1 MLRTRA
7 APAGGCP
14 FSFGEQKILLKRL
27 LNPALVAAVA
37 LLFAPA
43 ARAEETKAVPSSADQ
58 VLLSFAP
65 VVKQSIPAVVNIFT
79 SKTVAVRNPLLDDPT
94 FRRFFGDQARGIP
107 RERVERSLGSGVIVG
122 SDGTIVTNNHV
133 IEGAD
138 QITVSLSDGREF
150 EAKMQIA
157 DPRTDLAI
165 LKIDPGAEA
174 LPTLTLADSDAVEVG
189 DIVLAIGN
197 PFGVGQTVTQGIVSA
212 VARTQVGVSDYR
224 FFIQTDAAINPG
236 NSGGAL
242 IDLKG
247 RLVGVNSSIYSR
259 DGGSL
264 GIGFA
269 IPSAMVRS
277 VIQAARSGGRIVRPW
292 LGATGQPVTSDI
304 ASGLGL
310 DRPRGV
316 LVNGLAAGG
325 PAERGGVKVGDVI
338 LSVDGHA
345 VTDEDALTFRL
356 ATHDVGGQ
364 IALGLWRKGKAVD
377 VTLALEAPPEKPA
390 RDQRVIE
397 GRNPFAGAT
406 VVNLSPAVAEEI
418 GRSTADEGVIIIEVA
433 GGSAADRV
441 GFQVGDRVLKLNDVD
456 VKSTKDLADVI
467 AARSRAWRITI
478 ERGGREI
485 STVLPR

>member
-1 MLRTRA
+1 MRM
-7 APAGGCP
+7 
-14 FSFGEQKILLKRL
+14 
-27 LNPALVAAVA
+27 LNPAFAAVLAMLA
-37 LLFAPA
+37 LSAPA
-43 ARAEETKAVPSSADQ
+43 RSEETKVVPSSAEQ
-58 VLLSFAP
+58 MQLSFSP
-65 VVKQSIPAVVNIFT
+65 VVKKAVPAVVNIYT
-79 SKTVAVRNPLLDDPT
+79 SKTVAVRNPMLDDPL

-138 QITVSLSDGREF
+138 QITVALSDGREF
-150 EAKMQIA
+150 EARMQIA

-165 LKIDPGAEA
+165 LKIDPAGES
-174 LPTLTLADSDAVEVG
+174 LPTLALADSDAVEVG

-247 RLVGVNSSIYSR
+247 QLVGVNSSIYSR

-269 IPSAMVRS
+269 IPSSMVRS

-292 LGATGQPVTSDI
+292 LGATGQPVTADL
-304 ASGLGL
+304 ATGLGL

-316 LVNGLAAGG
+316 LVNGLATGG
-325 PAERGGVKVGDVI
+325 PAERGGLKVGDVI
-338 LSVDGHA
+338 LSVDGHP

-356 ATHDVGGQ
+356 ATHDVGGS
-364 IALGLWRKGKAVD
+364 IKLGLWRKGRAVD
-377 VTLALEAPPEKPA
+377 VTLPLEAPPEKPA
-390 RDQRVIE
+390 RDQRVID
-397 GRNPFAGAT
+397 GRNPFSGAT

-418 GRSTADEGVIIIEVA
+418 GRNTAAEGVVILEVA
-433 GGSAADRV
+433 GGTPADRV
-441 GFQVGDRVLKLNDVD
+441 GFQVGDRIVKLNDVD
-456 VKSTKDLADVI
+456 IKSTKDLVDTI

>member
-1 MLRTRA
+1 MN
-7 APAGGCP
+7 
-14 FSFGEQKILLKRL
+14 KRL
-27 LNPALVAAVA
+27 PNPLPYIAIA
-37 LLFAPA
+37 LLALAFP
-43 ARAEETKAVPSSADQ
+43 ARAEETKVVPSSAEQ
-58 VLLSFAP
+58 IQLSFSP
-65 VVKQSIPAVVNIFT
+65 VVKKAVPAVVNIYT
-79 SKTVAVRNPLLDDPT
+79 SKTVAVRNPMLDDPM

-138 QITVSLSDGREF
+138 QITVALSDGREY

-165 LKIDPGAEA
+165 LKIDPAGES
-174 LPTLTLADSDAVEVG
+174 LPTLALADSDAVEVG

-247 RLVGVNSSIYSR
+247 QLVGVNSSIYSR

-269 IPSAMVRS
+269 IPSSMVRS
-277 VIQAARSGGRIVRPW
+277 VIQAARGGGRIVRPW
-292 LGATGQPVTSDI
+292 LGATGQPVTSDL
-304 ASGLGL
+304 ATGLGL

-316 LVNGLAAGG
+316 LVNGLSAGG
-325 PAERGGVKVGDVI
+325 PAERGGLKVGDVI
-338 LSVDGHA
+338 LSVDGHP

-356 ATHDVGGQ
+356 ATHDVGGS
-364 IALGLWRKGKAVD
+364 IKLGLWRKSQPVD
-377 VTLALEAPPEKPA
+377 ITIPLEAPPEKPA
-390 RDQRVIE
+390 RDQRVID

-418 GRSTADEGVIIIEVA
+418 GRSTAADGVVILEVA
-433 GGSAADRV
+433 GGTPADRV
-441 GFQVGDRVLKLNDVD
+441 GFQVGDRIVKLNDVD
-456 VKSTKDLADVI
+456 IKNTKDLVDTI
-467 AARSRAWRITI
+467 AAKSRAWRITI
-478 ERGGREI
+478 ERGGREV

>member
-1 MLRTRA
+1 
-7 APAGGCP
+7 
-14 FSFGEQKILLKRL
+14 LKRL
-27 LNPALVAAVA
+27 LNAAAAACLASLALTHG
-37 LLFAPA
+37 LH
-43 ARAEETKAVPSSADQ
+43 AEEIRTVPSSQEQ
-58 VLLSFAP
+58 VQLSFAP
-65 VVKQSIPAVVNIFT
+65 VVKQATPAVVNVFT
-79 SKTVAVRNPLLDDPT
+79 RKTVTVRNPLMDDPL
-94 FRRFFGDQARGIP
+94 FRRFFGDQGRGIP
-107 RERVERSLGSGVIVG
+107 RERVESSLGSGVIVG
-122 SDGTIVTNNHV
+122 ADGTIVTNNHV

-138 QITVSLSDGREF
+138 EITVALSDAREF
-150 EAKMQIA
+150 EAKVQIA

-165 LKIDPGAEA
+165 LKIDPGKEQ
-174 LPTLTLADSDAVEVG
+174 LPTLTLADSDGVEVG

-277 VIQAARSGGRIVRPW
+277 VIQAARNGGRVVRPW
-292 LGATGQPVTSDI
+292 LGASGQPVTQDI
-304 ASGLGL
+304 AGGLGL

-316 LVNGLAAGG
+316 LVNNLVPDG
-325 PAERGGVKVGDVI
+325 PATRAGIKVGDVI
-338 LSVDGHA
+338 LSVDGHP
-345 VTDEDALTFRL
+345 VQDEDALSFRL
-356 ATHDVGGQ
+356 ATHDIGGT
-364 IALGLWRKGKAVD
+364 IGLGVWRKGQEL
-377 VTLALEAPPEKPA
+377 TLTAALEAPPEKPA
-390 RDQRVIE
+390 RDQRLIE

-418 GRSTADEGVIIIEVA
+418 GRSYGDSGVIITEVSSGA
-433 GGSAADRV
+433 PADRI
-441 GFQVGDRVLKLNDVD
+441 GFQVGDRILKLNDVEIT
-456 VKSTKDLADVI
+456 STKELADVI
-467 AARSRAWRITI
+467 AAPSRAWRISI

>member
-1 MLRTRA
+1 M
-7 APAGGCP
+7 
-14 FSFGEQKILLKRL
+14 QKL
-27 LNPALVAAVA
+27 LNTALAATFAVMATSLPAW
-37 LLFAPA
+37 
-43 ARAEETKAVPSSADQ
+43 AEETKVVPESQAQ
-58 VLLSFAP
+58 VLLSFSP
-65 VVKQSIPAVVNIFT
+65 VVKASMPAVVNIYT
-79 SKTVAVRNPLLDDPT
+79 RKTVAVRNPLMDDPM
-94 FRRFFGDQARGIP
+94 FRRFFGDQMRGMP

-138 QITVSLSDGREF
+138 EITVALSDGREF
-150 EAKMQIA
+150 EAKLQIA

-165 LKIDPGAEA
+165 LKLDSGSES
-174 LPTLTLADSDAVEVG
+174 LPTLSLADSDAVEVG

-269 IPSAMVRS
+269 IPSSMVRS
-277 VIQAARSGGRIVRPW
+277 VIAAARSGGRIVRPW
-292 LGATGQPVTSDI
+292 LGANGQPLTSDL
-304 ASGLGL
+304 ASSLGL

-316 LVNGLAAGG
+316 LINGLVKDG
-325 PAERGGVKVGDVI
+325 PAERGGVKVGDVV

-345 VTDEDALTFRL
+345 VTDEDALSFRL

-364 IALGLWRKGKAVD
+364 LKLGLWRQGKPVE
-377 VTLALEAPPEKPA
+377 VTIPLEAPPEVPA
-390 RDQRVIE
+390 RDKRVLE

-418 GRSTADEGVIIIEVA
+418 GRSTAGSGVVIIDI
-433 GGSAADRV
+433 SADTPADRV
-441 GFQVGDRVLKLNDVD
+441 GLKVGDRIIKVNEFAIG
-456 VKSTKDLADVI
+456 STKELADAI
-467 AARSRAWRITI
+467 NARGRAWALTI

-485 STVLPR
+485 STILPR

>member
-1 MLRTRA
+1 M
-7 APAGGCP
+7 
-14 FSFGEQKILLKRL
+14 QRL
-27 LNPALVAAVA
+27 LNAAVA
-37 LLFAPA
+37 ATFAILLGTAPA
-43 ARAEETKAVPSSADQ
+43 AAEELRSTPESEAQ

-65 VVKQSIPAVVNIFT
+65 VVKASTPAVVNIYT
-79 SKTVAVRNPLLDDPT
+79 RKTVAVRNPLMDDPM
-94 FRRFFGDQARGIP
+94 FRRFFGDQMRGMP

-138 QITVSLSDGREF
+138 EITVALSDGREF
-150 EAKMQIA
+150 DAKLQIA
-157 DPRTDLAI
+157 DPRTDLAV
-165 LKIDPGAEA
+165 LKLDPKGEV

-269 IPSAMVRS
+269 IPSSMVRS
-277 VIQAARSGGRIVRPW
+277 VIAAARSGGRIVRPW
-292 LGATGQPVTSDI
+292 LGANGQPITSDL
-304 ASGLGL
+304 AAGLGL

-316 LVNGLAAGG
+316 LINGLVKGG
-325 PAERGGVKVGDVI
+325 PAERGGIKVGDVI

-345 VTDEDALTFRL
+345 VTDEDALSFRL

-364 IALGLWRKGKAVD
+364 LTLGLWRQGKALE
-377 VTLALEAPPEKPA
+377 VTIPLEAPPEVPA
-390 RDQRVIE
+390 RDKRTID
-397 GRNPFAGAT
+397 GRNPFSGIT

-418 GRSTADEGVIIIEVA
+418 GRSTGGATGVVITEIAADTP
-433 GGSAADRV
+433 ADRV
-441 GFQVGDRVLKLNDVD
+441 GLKVGDRILKVNEFAIA
-456 VKSTKDLADVI
+456 STKDLVDAI
-467 AARSRAWRITI
+467 GARGRAWALTI

-485 STVLPR
+485 STILPR